1 MFELLDE
8 SYTDRAHFEKSA
20 ANKVKVQTAFCT
32 RRKIASTFSKATCK
46 TQVALQSTAAAGF
59 SVISGLSRCQADYM
73 QESKPLDSFPFI
85 NGVINASEGIKW
97 FNYSSDPATFSLST
111 ALHLGKMY
119 LKRNGC
125 VNVNV
130 YTLPAVCT
138 VRLPLYMLCVHTV
151 YVQADVLWRLS
162 VCILVVNKIEQMQ
175 DRQTQTLTG
184 WGQQA
189 WMWAPCWRSGV
200 YKFA

>member
-20 ANKVKVQTAFCT
+20 ANEVKVQTAFCT

-73 QESKPLDSFPFI
+73 QESKPLDSLPFI

-97 FNYSSDPATFSLST
+97 FNYSSGPATFSLHCTSRKNVSKMERVCKCKCLYSACGLYSQAAIIY
-111 ALHLGKMY
+111 AL
-119 LKRNGC
+119 
-125 VNVNV
+125 
-130 YTLPAVCT
+130 CT
-138 VRLPLYMLCVHTV
+138 QSLC
-151 YVQADVLWRLS
+151 
-162 VCILVVNKIEQMQ
+162 
-175 DRQTQTLTG
+175 TG
-184 WGQQA
+184 WCA
-189 WMWAPCWRSGV
+189 LTFVCLYFSS
-200 YKFA
+200 K